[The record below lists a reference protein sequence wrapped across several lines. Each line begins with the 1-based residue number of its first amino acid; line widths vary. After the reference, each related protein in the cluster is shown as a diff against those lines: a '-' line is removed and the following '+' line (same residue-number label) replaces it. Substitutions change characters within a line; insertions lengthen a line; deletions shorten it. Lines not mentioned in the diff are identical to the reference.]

1 MKKIFL
7 ILIAALGVGTAAYA
21 NDTYA
26 HDASALPQA
35 AQTVISNNFK
45 AKVSVVK
52 IDKDFGRVSEYDV
65 TLNDGSEISFDRHG
79 NWKDI
84 EVNASKSV
92 PSSIV
97 PQGVKD
103 YVSSKH
109 AGQRIVVIEK
119 KRNGYDVELANGVD
133 IKFNK
138 EAQFVRYDD

>member
-52 IDKDFGRVSEYDV
+52 IEKDFGRVSEYDV

-109 AGQRIVVIEK
+109 AGQRIVGIEK
-119 KRNGYDVELANGVD
+119 KRNGYDVNLPTVLT
-133 IKFNK
+133 
-138 EAQFVRYDD
+138 

>member
-1 MKKIFL
+1 MKKFVLAL
-7 ILIAALGVGTAAYA
+7 IVALGFGATAAA
-21 NDTYA
+21 SDTYA
-26 HDASALPQA
+26 HDASVLPQS
-35 AQTVISNNFK
+35 AQNVIANNFK

-52 IDKDFGRVSEYDV
+52 IEKDFGRVSEYDV

-97 PQGVKD
+97 PQGVKN

-109 AGQRIVVIEK
+109 AGQRIVGIEK
-119 KRNGYDVELANGVD
+119 NRNGYDVELSNGVD
-133 IKFNK
+133 IKFDK
-138 EAQFVRYDD
+138 EAQFIRYDD